1 MKKKLKIGVT
11 GGMGSGK
18 TLLTDYFAK
27 QGYPVLKSDE
37 VAKQIMNSDET
48 LRKKI
53 IRKFGASA
61 YDSDGLN
68 RKYLA
73 ENVFNDDEKISAIN
87 ALVHPPTTKKIDILT
102 KELFSKHNLVF
113 VESALIYEAKIQNM
127 FDYIILVSAQREAR
141 IKRIQKKENLTKE
154 EIEKRMRFQMS
165 DEDKKERAD
174 FVIEN
179 NGSVEDLE
187 KRGEF
192 LLTLLKSMTH

>member
-1 MKKKLKIGVT
+1 
-11 GGMGSGK
+11 MGSGK

-37 VAKQIMNSDET
+37 VAKQIMYSDET

-53 IRKFGASA
+53 IRKFGVSA
-61 YDSDGLN
+61 YDSAGLN

-73 ENVFNDDEKISAIN
+73 ANVFNDDEKITAIN

-141 IKRIQKKENLTKE
+141 IKRIQKRENLTKD
-154 EIEKRMRFQMS
+154 EIEKRMHFQMN

-187 KRGEF
+187 KRGDF
-192 LLTLLKSMTH
+192 LLTLLKSITH

>member
-1 MKKKLKIGVT
+1 
-11 GGMGSGK
+11 MGSGK